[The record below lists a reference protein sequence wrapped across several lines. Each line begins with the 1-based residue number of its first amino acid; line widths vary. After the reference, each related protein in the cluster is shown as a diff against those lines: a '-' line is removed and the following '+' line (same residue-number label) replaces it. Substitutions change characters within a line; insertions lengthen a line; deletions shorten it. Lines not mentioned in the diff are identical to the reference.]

1 MVIGSN
7 DPIQLEEEERS
18 GEDEDEDEVNGGW
31 GKGFDVYPAV
41 PPEHLKNNP

>member
-7 DPIQLEEEERS
+7 DPIPPLEEEERS
-18 GEDEDEDEVNGGW
+18 GEDEDEANGGW

-41 PPEHLKNNP
+41 PPEHFNP

>member
-7 DPIQLEEEERS
+7 DPIPPLEEEERS
-18 GEDEDEDEVNGGW
+18 GEDEDEVNGGW